1 MKYTEYFFKL
11 DKEINEEEADI
22 ITAFLGELEFDS
34 FTNEV
39 NGVRAYIQNELINK
53 EEIDEVLQQLKAL
66 YSVKLE
72 VKEMEDINWNE
83 TWEKDYEPVVV
94 NERCII
100 RAPFHKINPKPE
112 FDIII
117 EPKMAFGTGHHETT
131 ALISDMLFSLKLR
144 GLEVCDAGTGSGV
157 LSIIA
162 HKLGAKRI
170 FAYDIDEWSYRNTLE
185 NIKINKVSNVEV
197 KQGNVSLI
205 QNRKFD
211 LLIANINRNI
221 LLKDV
226 ASFSK
231 TLSPK
236 STLIVSGFYT
246 QDLSIIKKT
255 FEDNHL
261 KLDTFKTKNN
271 WVAASFIKQ

>member
-11 DKEINEEEADI
+11 DREISEEEAEI
-22 ITAFLGELEFDS
+22 ITAFLGELDFDS
-34 FTNEV
+34 FTTEE
-39 NGVRAYIQNELINK
+39 NGVRAYIQNDLINAQ
-53 EEIDEVLQQLKAL
+53 EIDTVLEQLKAL
-66 YSVKLE
+66 YPVELE
-72 VKEMEDINWNE
+72 IKEMEDINWNE

-100 RAPFHKINPKPE
+100 RAPFHKIEPKPE

-144 GLEVCDAGTGSGV
+144 ELEICDAGTGSGV

-162 HKLGAKRI
+162 SKLGAKHI

-197 KQGNVSLI
+197 KQGDASLI

-236 STLIVSGFYT
+236 SKLIVSGFYT
-246 QDLSIIKKT
+246 QDLSIIQKT
-255 FEDNHL
+255 FGDSGL
-261 KLDTFKTKNN
+261 KLDVFKTKNN

>member
-11 DKEINEEEADI
+11 DREISEEEAEI
-22 ITAFLGELEFDS
+22 ITAFLGESDFDS
-34 FTNEV
+34 FTTED
-39 NGVRAYIQNELINK
+39 NGVRAYIQNDLINTQ
-53 EEIDEVLQQLKAL
+53 EIDTVLEQLKAL
-66 YSVKLE
+66 YPVELE
-72 VKEMEDINWNE
+72 IKEMEDINWNE

-94 NERCII
+94 NERCVI
-100 RAPFHKINPKPE
+100 RAPFHKIEPKPE

-144 GLEVCDAGTGSGV
+144 NLEICDAGTGSGV

-162 HKLGAKRI
+162 YKLGAKNI

-185 NIKINKVSNVEV
+185 NIKINKVSNIEV
-197 KQGNVSLI
+197 KQGDVSLI

-236 STLIVSGFYT
+236 SKLIVSGFYT
-246 QDLSIIKKT
+246 QDLSIIQKT
-255 FEDNHL
+255 FEDNGL
-261 KLDTFKTKNN
+261 KLDVFKTKNN